1 MKTQKLF
8 RTILIMSVVSSLS
21 IVGCKKDK
29 EDNDQRAAIDNAT
42 CENAFNDV
50 FKQVDNG
57 AKQTSQSG
65 AQKIMQLDSIGCATV
80 SITPFDTVTW
90 PKTLTIDFG
99 TSNCLCSDGKY
110 RRGIISANL
119 TGKYR
124 DAGTVITVTLNNYY
138 VNDNHVEGTKTITNM
153 GHVGT
158 YNGGNNLKYS
168 IVVTD
173 GKITTSD
180 GIATWNSTRYR
191 EWIEGEST
199 QYPNWQDDVYLIT
212 GNAEGT
218 TINANPYTITITN
231 ALRVALDC
239 KWVESGT
246 IEVTPQG
253 IATRTLDFGSGN
265 CDNQATVTINGVT
278 YNITMN

>member
-8 RTILIMSVVSSLS
+8 RTLLIMSVVTALS
-21 IVGCKKDK
+21 FGGCKKDK
-29 EDNDQRAAIDNAT
+29 EDTDQRAAIDNAV

-80 SITPFDTVTW
+80 SITPFDTITW

-99 TSNCLCSDGKY
+99 TSNCLCSDNKY
-110 RRGIISANL
+110 RRGKIIANL
-119 TGKYR
+119 TGRYR
-124 DAGTVITVTLNNYY
+124 DAGTVITVTLDNYF
-138 VNDNHVEGTKTITNM
+138 VNDNQVEGTKTITNM

-180 GIATWNSTRYR
+180 GVATWSSTRYR

-199 QYPNWQDDVYLIT
+199 TWPNWQDDVYLIT
-212 GNAEGT
+212 GSASGT
-218 TINANPYTITITN
+218 TINQNTYTILITN

-246 IEVTPQG
+246 LEVTPQG
-253 IATRTLDFGSGN
+253 LATRTLDFGSGN

-278 YNITMN
+278 YIITMN